1 MTTEPTLN
9 FNDHRDRLMDYI
21 YQELTPAETRA
32 FEQHLEGCQ
41 RCQRDLADFHQV
53 RSALASWELEGVP
66 HISVTVD
73 PPATKRWLELFR
85 ALPFWLRLATTAAAV
100 MLLLA
105 LFNVRVSYQ
114 ATDGFQFSASLMP
127 PSLGNAP
134 RANEPR
140 PVGLSEPQVRALIET
155 AIIQANQQRDQQVT
169 AQLEALAK
177 DMRSENQQKLIKL
190 AQALR
195 QEQEDRFLEVWDQ
208 AQRSSYTTLTEL
220 LYGGNN
226 NGY

>member
-1 MTTEPTLN
+1 
-9 FNDHRDRLMDYI
+9 
-21 YQELTPAETRA
+21 
-32 FEQHLEGCQ
+32 
-41 RCQRDLADFHQV
+41 LADFHQV

>member
-1 MTTEPTLN
+1 MSKEPTRN
-9 FNDHRDRLMDYI
+9 FNDHREKLMDYI

-32 FEQHLEGCQ
+32 FEQHLEGCSL
-41 RCQRDLADFHQV
+41 CQRDLADFHQV

-73 PPATKRWLELFR
+73 PPAITRWLDQFR
-85 ALPFWLRLATTAAAV
+85 AFPFWLRLATTAAAAI
-100 MLLLA
+100 LILA
-105 LFNVRVSYQ
+105 IFNVRVSYR

-127 PSLGNAP
+127 PSLGNPPAGS
-134 RANEPR
+134 EPL

-155 AIIQANQQRDQQVT
+155 AITQANQQRDQQVA

-177 DMRSENQQKLIKL
+177 DVQSENQQKLIKF

-208 AQRSSYTTLTEL
+208 TQRASYTTLTEL
-220 LYGGNN
+220 LYGGTG